1 MALSGGEIS
10 EILES
15 ITDAFLA
22 LDTDG
27 CFTYVNRQ
35 AERMIGLKR
44 HDLLGQNVWDVFPH
58 LKDSRMYTEYE
69 RAVRTQQPVE
79 FEEFYAERKAWL
91 EVRAYPNPDGMTIYY
106 RDVTKRKR
114 ADEAQRALVAMVSH
128 DLRNPL
134 FLIKGTTELL
144 RDQLAKLPNASGVAA
159 DLERVQRAAS
169 QMDRVIDELM
179 DLAQL
184 QAGHEIVLERR
195 PTELV
200 SLAQRAVEAHRHITD
215 AHQITLQADV
225 RELVGSWDERRLER
239 VLGNLLT
246 NAIKYSPDGQK
257 IAVSITRE
265 DHGAVLSVTDEGI
278 GIPADELPHVFD
290 RFYRGQS
297 VAGVIPGAGIGLAGA
312 RHTIE
317 LHGGRIE
324 VHSSDG
330 HGSTFTV
337 HLPLA

>member
-1 MALSGGEIS
+1 LIGAPPRRTSHRVGFYFYQRELPIGKKSGPSSRTGRAGACYCTLKGMALSGGEIS

-27 CFTYVNRQ
+27 RFTYVNRQ

-44 HDLLGQNVWDVFPH
+44 QDLLGQNVWDVFPH

-134 FLIKGTTELL
+134 FLSKGTTELL
-144 RDQLAKLPNASGVAA
+144 RDQLGKLPNASGAA
-159 DLERVQRAAS
+159 
-169 QMDRVIDELM
+169 
-179 DLAQL
+179 AQL
-184 QAGHEIVLERR
+184 E
-195 PTELV
+195 
-200 SLAQRAVEAHRHITD
+200 
-215 AHQITLQADV
+215 
-225 RELVGSWDERRLER
+225 
-239 VLGNLLT
+239 
-246 NAIKYSPDGQK
+246 
-257 IAVSITRE
+257 
-265 DHGAVLSVTDEGI
+265 
-278 GIPADELPHVFD
+278 
-290 RFYRGQS
+290 
-297 VAGVIPGAGIGLAGA
+297 
-312 RHTIE
+312 
-317 LHGGRIE
+317 
-324 VHSSDG
+324 
-330 HGSTFTV
+330 
-337 HLPLA
+337 